1 MEHFN
6 SKKIIFVITALALI
20 LSACSLGNYMQ
31 KQEQNLPSTLED
43 KVNNPIDSAIRGMRM
58 KNRLE
63 TQVKDFN
70 KSYGESLKELEATS
84 SLK

>member
-70 KSYGESLKELEATS
+70 KKYDESLKELEGTS
-84 SLK
+84 TQK